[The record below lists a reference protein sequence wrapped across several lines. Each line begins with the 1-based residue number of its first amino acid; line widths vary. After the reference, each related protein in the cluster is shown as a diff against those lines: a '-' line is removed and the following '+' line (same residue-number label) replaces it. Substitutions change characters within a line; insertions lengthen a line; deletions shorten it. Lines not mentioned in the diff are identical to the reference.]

1 MSYILEALK
10 KLEEKRRRAE
20 TPHDLLTIPA
30 ATAPDGERRPL
41 WHYLIAVLLLFN
53 AGLLLWWLL
62 RPWQAPAGAGLKAE
76 PSPSPSLVYEPEP
89 GKEKYARKI
98 RPDSTA
104 PDKEA
109 GTLRQTQSPAVD
121 VLPAETARV
130 TRKTAEKDARKIYG
144 LDELPPSVRQ
154 ELPQIIISGHFYAAD
169 PSSRVAV
176 INGKAMHEGETLT
189 GGLRLER
196 ITSDG
201 VVMDYQGYCFRKG
214 LF

>member
-20 TPHDLLTIPA
+20 TPHDLLSSPVA
-30 ATAPDGERRPL
+30 AVHAPEGRPP
-41 WHYLIAVLLLFN
+41 WHYLIVALLLFN
-53 AGLLLWWLL
+53 AGLLLWWL
-62 RPWQAPAGAGLKAE
+62 RPWQAPARAGLNKAE
-76 PSPSPSLVYEPEP
+76 SSSPAPVYEPVAGM
-89 GKEKYARKI
+89 GKDPRKI

-104 PDKEA
+104 SDKEE
-109 GTLRQTQSPAVD
+109 GSIQTRDIAAE
-121 VLPAETARV
+121 VLPAETGRV
-130 TRKTAEKDARKIYG
+130 TRKTDERDAHKIYG
-144 LDELPPSVRQ
+144 IEELPPSVQQ

-169 PSSRVAV
+169 PSSRVVV
-176 INGKAMHEGETLT
+176 INGKAMHEGEILA
-189 GGLRLER
+189 GGLRLQR